1 MKDTDENQEISEINR
16 DTHNNSRQ
24 LDDTCRSK
32 MFEDSD
38 QSTFRMINF
47 TGAAGLGSRQRSK
60 RQIIS

>member
-47 TGAAGLGSRQRSK
+47 TGAAGLGSR
-60 RQIIS
+60 